1 MSVDDLRH
9 VEQAIRT
16 TLAKDSAPIS
26 APALI
31 AELAKSNIGEE
42 ATRIAM
48 WTLIDRNQITLTSD
62 RKLTLSQP
70 S

>member
-1 MSVDDLRH
+1 MSADDLQQ

-16 TLAKDSAPIS
+16 MLAKGSTPIS

-31 AELAKSNIGEE
+31 AELAKSNIDEE

-48 WTLIDRNQITLTSD
+48 WTLIDRSQITLTSD
-62 RKLTLSQP
+62 RKLTLSHP